1 MGFNDEPMIKQKTY
15 SENEYKAKKE
25 KTFKVA
31 RRNIIM
37 GEVSFIAG
45 VNIFVS
51 LALFI
56 LLMLGIGAMP
66 YFMDVNITFTPEN
79 FQLRGG
85 YFGTLCIVF
94 LIIFSIACM
103 WYAISYKRLEIMCIH
118 LDGGLDGAAEVN
130 EAARK
135 DNSLNHEGIF
145 GVGYHSLGG
154 PAAVSY
160 NYLVHCGK
168 RIVNPIVFKA
178 SKWIYSK
185 TCLALRRPSTEN
197 LFLVAEN

>member
-25 KTFKVA
+25 KTFNVA

-56 LLMLGIGAMP
+56 LLMLGTGAMP
-66 YFMDVNITFTPEN
+66 YFMDVNITFTLEN

-103 WYAISYKRLEIMCIH
+103 
-118 LDGGLDGAAEVN
+118 
-130 EAARK
+130 
-135 DNSLNHEGIF
+135 
-145 GVGYHSLGG
+145 
-154 PAAVSY
+154 
-160 NYLVHCGK
+160 
-168 RIVNPIVFKA
+168 
-178 SKWIYSK
+178 
-185 TCLALRRPSTEN
+185 
-197 LFLVAEN
+197 